1 MDKSKLEPKIILA
14 IETSSK
20 LCSIALW
27 DKNNK
32 NNKIIGH
39 VDHIGAKVHNQHLLP
54 SIKHLLE
61 KNDLSLT
68 DLDGIA
74 IGVGPG
80 SFTGL
85 RIGCAAVQG
94 LALSLEIPIFTC
106 SSLRIM
112 SQDFILK
119 NINNIKNKIC
129 VILDANA
136 GDYYIGEYIIK
147 NNIAENI
154 NPDFLL
160 NKQDLVSY
168 FKNNNFDYYI
178 GDICLDNLNLDL
190 DLNLSLNNTLSS
202 IPSPIPSS
210 IALCELFSDIL
221 KNPIGPEDLEPVY
234 LRTQKHWEK

>member
-1 MDKSKLEPKIILA
+1 MDESKLDPKIILA
-14 IETSSK
+14 LETSSK
-20 LCSIALW
+20 LCSVALW

-32 NNKIIGH
+32 IIGH
-39 VDHIGAKVHNQHLLP
+39 IDHIGAKVHNEHLLP
-54 SIKHLLE
+54 SIQHLLDE
-61 KNDLSLT
+61 NNLSLS

-119 NINNIKNKIC
+119 NIKNIKNINNKIC

-160 NKQDLVSY
+160 NKKDLVSY

-178 GDICLDNLNLDL
+178 GDICLDNLDLNL
-190 DLNLSLNNTLSS
+190 DLNLNLNNAPSP

-210 IALCELFSDIL
+210 IALCELFCDIL

-234 LRTQKHWEK
+234 LRTQRYWEK